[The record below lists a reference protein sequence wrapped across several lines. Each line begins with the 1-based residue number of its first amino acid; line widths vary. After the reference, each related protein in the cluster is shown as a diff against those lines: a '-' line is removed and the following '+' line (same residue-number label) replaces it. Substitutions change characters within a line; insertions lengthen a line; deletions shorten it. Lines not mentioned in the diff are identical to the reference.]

1 MPMRLAWIPV
11 GIILGMFCAASLA
24 DIFYPDDWRPVEA
37 TVLATDIRRTRP
49 GTPQWSLMA
58 DVDYDVAGR
67 HYERK
72 GLEVFRDTNF
82 DVSDAER
89 RKWPPG
95 RTLTVYYRV
104 SAPQD
109 ISKWEDGG
117 RQAVIVLS
125 GLAVP
130 VMAALGFFI
139 RSLARARTRS
149 QANRSK

>member
-1 MPMRLAWIPV
+1 
-11 GIILGMFCAASLA
+11 MFCAASLA

-37 TVLATDIRRTRP
+37 TILATDIRSTRP

-58 DVDYDVAGR
+58 DVGYDVAGR

-72 GLEVFRDTNF
+72 GLEVFRDADS

-89 RKWPPG
+89 RNWPSG
-95 RTLTVYYRV
+95 RTVTVYYRV

-109 ISKWEDGG
+109 ISKRADGG

-125 GLAVP
+125 ALAVP

-139 RSLARARTRS
+139 LSLARARARKQTSVR
-149 QANRSK
+149 

>member
-1 MPMRLAWIPV
+1 MLMRLVWIPV

-24 DIFYPDDWRPVEA
+24 DFFYPDNWRPVEA
-37 TVLATDIRRTRP
+37 TILATDVRGTRP

-58 DVDYDVAGR
+58 DVSYNVAGR
-67 HYERK
+67 HYKRK
-72 GLEVFRDTNF
+72 GLEIFRDAAF
-82 DVSDAER
+82 DVTDKAR
-89 RKWPPG
+89 HNWPPG

-109 ISKWEDGG
+109 ISKWADGG

-125 GLAVP
+125 ALAVP

-139 RSLARARTRS
+139 LSLARAHARS
-149 QANRSK
+149 RANRSR